1 MPDLPS
7 EPSLTQL
14 RHQARDLQRA
24 VRSGAAEA
32 LAEVAERHP
41 GGRPDGAAATAFPL
55 SAAQLVVARRYG
67 FPSWAR
73 LRRYVEVLE
82 RYSRFPARM
91 AADQPAGP
99 ADDFLR
105 LACLRYED
113 DQPERWARAH
123 QILAEHP
130 EVTQASIFAAAAAAD
145 LPRLEAFLAADPG
158 AAGRP
163 GGPFRWE
170 PLFYLAYAR
179 HDPQIGQAA
188 VLGAARLLLEAGAD
202 PNAGY
207 LWHGLPTP
215 FTVLTG
221 VFGEGELGP
230 VRQPRHPH
238 AQPLARLLLQAGAD
252 PNDGQA
258 LYNRMFEPGNDHLEL
273 LLEFGLGTGDGGP
286 WKTRMGDALDTPEHM
301 VRGDLRWAITHG
313 MADRVRLLVAH
324 GVDIVTPFGD
334 GVTPA
339 ERAATTGHPDL
350 VRYLIAHGATE
361 PDLRPGQKFAAAALA
376 ADHAAIAELRAA
388 HSGLADAVGR
398 RRPSLIVWAA
408 AHGRPG
414 SVELLAGLGFDVNAM
429 GRSDAPA
436 SDPWQTAL
444 HVAAMEGN
452 LGLAQSLLRLGA
464 DPDIRDQRFDATPLG
479 WARYFGQQQLI
490 DLLVPLT
497 APEDAADE

>member
-1 MPDLPS
+1 
-7 EPSLTQL
+7 
-14 RHQARDLQRA
+14 
-24 VRSGAAEA
+24 VRSGASDA
-32 LAEVAERHP
+32 LAEVAEHHP
-41 GGRPDGAAATAFPL
+41 GGRPAGTVATVFTL

-73 LRRYVEVLE
+73 LRRYVDVLE

-91 AADQPAGP
+91 AAEGPADP

-113 DQPERWARAH
+113 DQPERWAQAH

-130 EVTQASIFAAAAAAD
+130 EITQASIYVAAATAD
-145 LPRLEAFLAADPG
+145 LARLEAFLAADPG

-163 GGPFRWE
+163 GGPYRWE
-170 PLFYLAYAR
+170 PLFYLTYAR

-188 VLGAARLLLEAGAD
+188 VLGA
-202 PNAGY
+202 
-207 LWHGLPTP
+207 
-215 FTVLTG
+215 
-221 VFGEGELGP
+221 
-230 VRQPRHPH
+230 
-238 AQPLARLLLQAGAD
+238 ARLLLQAGAD

-286 WKTRMGDALDTPEHM
+286 WKARMGDALDTPEQM

-313 MADRVRLLVAH
+313 MADRVRLFVAH
-324 GVDIVTPFGD
+324 GVDIVSPFGD

-350 VRYLIAHGATE
+350 VRYLIAHGAAE
-361 PDLRPGQKFAAAALA
+361 PDLRPGQKFAAAALVT
-376 ADHAAIAELRAA
+376 DHAAVAELRAA
-388 HSGLADAVGR
+388 HPGLAEAVAR

-408 AHGRPG
+408 AHGQPG

-436 SDPWQTAL
+436 SDPWQNAL

-464 DPDIRDQRFDATPLG
+464 DPDIRDQRFNSTPLG
-479 WARYFGQQQLI
+479 WARYFSQRQLI
-490 DLLVPLT
+490 ELLEPLT
-497 APEDAADE
+497 APEDRADE